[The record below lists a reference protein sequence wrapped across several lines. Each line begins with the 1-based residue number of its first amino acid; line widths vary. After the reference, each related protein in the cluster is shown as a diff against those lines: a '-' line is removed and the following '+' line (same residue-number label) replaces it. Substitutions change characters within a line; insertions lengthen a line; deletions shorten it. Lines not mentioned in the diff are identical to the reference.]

1 MRAGNRE
8 PPAIF
13 DNLDK
18 QVVASLIRCRLLSVW
33 GSRRETRAP
42 AEGGRQRVNYKT
54 RALENEKGN
63 IVLPPRPNGV
73 VKQTS
78 WKTRFDFSVFVVTRA
93 EGVEQCGQASKGVWG
108 MSWHQ
113 KAKGRGRLRKVRG
126 SCQTS
131 FDPGIPELT
140 QGTETSHYLEEE
152 KETSIPSVAA
162 SESGE
167 A

>member
-1 MRAGNRE
+1 M
-8 PPAIF
+8 
-13 DNLDK
+13 L
-18 QVVASLIRCRLLSVW
+18 AS
-33 GSRRETRAP
+33 
-42 AEGGRQRVNYKT
+42 Q
-54 RALENEKGN
+54 
-63 IVLPPRPNGV
+63 
-73 VKQTS
+73 
-78 WKTRFDFSVFVVTRA
+78 VFVISKRGDTRR
-93 EGVEQCGQASKGVWG
+93 GSEQCGQASKGVWG

-162 SESGE
+162 SERGT